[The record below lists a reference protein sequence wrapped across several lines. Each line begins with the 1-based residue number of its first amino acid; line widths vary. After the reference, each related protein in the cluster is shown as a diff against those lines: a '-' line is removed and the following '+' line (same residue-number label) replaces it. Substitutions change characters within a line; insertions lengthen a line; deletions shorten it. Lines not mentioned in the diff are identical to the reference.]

1 MEEKIKLA
9 NLFYDFVSEFKRTL
23 QTKNND
29 NTDESETL
37 KTVKNIM
44 EDFYMRDSMYF
55 VLRKDKLVSINEL
68 IDMLSSESG
77 TRYLLGKLENTFCD
91 TDDYI
96 NQIEDLDYITKD
108 LVNKEQLSTIVKR
121 KFECDDDFKKSNYLE
136 LYYKYKDLDNKLI
149 SHYKQF
155 N

>member
-23 QTKNND
+23 QPKNND

-37 KTVKNIM
+37 KTVKNLI
-44 EDFYMRDSMYF
+44 EDFYMCDSMYF
-55 VLRKDKLVSINEL
+55 ILRKDKLVSINEL

-77 TRYLLGKLENTFCD
+77 TRHLLNKLENTFCD

-96 NQIEDLDYITKD
+96 SQIEDLDYITKD
-108 LVNKEQLSTIVKR
+108 IINKEQLSTIVKR
-121 KFECDDDFKKSNYLE
+121 KFEYDDDFNKFNYLE

>member
-9 NLFYDFVSEFKRTL
+9 NLFYDFVSEFKNTIKS
-23 QTKNND
+23 KNDD
-29 NTDESETL
+29 NTDESETI
-37 KTVKNIM
+37 KTVKNLM

-108 LVNKEQLSTIVKR
+108 LVSKEQLSTIVKR
-121 KFECDDDFKKSNYLE
+121 KFECDDDFNNFNYLE

-149 SHYKQF
+149 THYKQF